1 MLVILA
7 YLPIALPR
15 LFSYGQYTVV
25 TGSMEPEIPVGSIV
39 YTKSVTAADIEV
51 GDVIAFES
59 YGVTITHRVVGLT
72 EDGAFITQGDANDS
86 ADFTPVYAQNVLGK
100 VVVHIPL
107 IGALASFLATLYG
120 KVAAVVVVVLA
131 CGLIALAGSGNRR
144 AAPGKSNIADKKTR
158 LGKNSITEDIKKT
171 GVDSID
177 KAPGRSGF
185 NPKFILLAGLLV
197 IALACGGF
205 FFIYRGYA
213 ASNDLYAHINAEAVT
228 SNMDSDA
235 WYNMVSVD
243 FDSIWQL
250 NEDVVAYI
258 YVENTDILYPV
269 AQGID
274 DEEYLR
280 RALDGS
286 HATAG
291 TIFLEAANSSDFSD
305 SHSVIFGHNM
315 RNLSMFGSLK
325 YYKTTEGYLEDG
337 HEYFQIITPQ
347 AKYRYEIFSYFDTA
361 GGSWVYSVPYSEGE
375 DFANYIDLLKKSS
388 YQAIDTEAELTSASH
403 IVTLSTCSTGDNR
416 FTIHGVLADEYK

>member
-1 MLVILA
+1 
-7 YLPIALPR
+7 
-15 LFSYGQYTVV
+15 
-25 TGSMEPEIPVGSIV
+25 MEPKIPVGSIV

-86 ADFTPVYAQNVLGK
+86 ADFTPVYVQNVLGK

-120 KVAAVVVVVLA
+120 KVTAAVVVVLA
-131 CGLIALAGSGNRR
+131 CGLIALAGSGN
-144 AAPGKSNIADKKTR
+144 I
-158 LGKNSITEDIKKT
+158 T

-177 KAPGRSGF
+177 KAPRRSGF

-388 YQAIDTEAELTSASH
+388 YQAINTEAELTSSSH

>member
-1 MLVILA
+1 MVILA

-25 TGSMEPEIPVGSIV
+25 TGSMEPKIPVGSIV

-86 ADFTPVYAQNVLGK
+86 TDFNPVYAQNVLGK
-100 VVVHIPL
+100 VVAHIPVV
-107 IGALASFLATLYG
+107 GALASLLATLYG
-120 KVAAVVVVVLA
+120 KVAAVVVLLLA
-131 CGLIALAGSGNRR
+131 CGLIALAGSGNSS
-144 AAPGKSNIADKKTR
+144 AALGKSNIADKKTR
-158 LGKNSITEDIKKT
+158 LGKNSAI
-171 GVDSID
+171 VDSTQVSR
-177 KAPGRSGF
+177 KSGVK
-185 NPKFILLAGLLV
+185 PKFILLAGLLV

-213 ASNDLYAHINAEAVT
+213 ASNELYADINAEAVT
-228 SNMDSDA
+228 SNIDSDA

-361 GGSWVYSVPYSEGE
+361 GGSWVYSVPYSAGE

-416 FTIHGVLADEYK
+416 LTIHGVLADEFK